1 MKVFSITITSPSYD
15 FIAVTEQLQ
24 QFGEK
29 QLMPHRRLDN
39 MRRAF
44 EEICATN
51 IIPRCGEKFEIS
63 VAAEYSEESGKLR
76 MRFVWPGERF
86 DPLEEGE
93 ELSVKLLRAYC
104 PKYEFSYENGKND
117 LNVYL

>member
-1 MKVFSITITSPSYD
+1 MSTPGRDRTRAFVQRLKVLSLTIASPDYD

-29 QLMPHRRLDN
+29 QLMPRRQLDN

-51 IIPRCGEKFEIS
+51 VIPRSAGDYEVHIT
-63 VAAEYSEESGKLR
+63 AEYSEETAR
-76 MRFVWPGERF
+76 PGCASPGAAR
-86 DPLEEGE
+86 PLTPWR
-93 ELSVKLLRAYC
+93 RATSS
-104 PKYEFSYENGKND
+104 P
-117 LNVYL
+117 

>member
-1 MKVFSITITSPSYD
+1 
-15 FIAVTEQLQ
+15 
-24 QFGEK
+24 
-29 QLMPHRRLDN
+29 
-39 MRRAF
+39 
-44 EEICATN
+44 
-51 IIPRCGEKFEIS
+51 
-63 VAAEYSEESGKLR
+63 